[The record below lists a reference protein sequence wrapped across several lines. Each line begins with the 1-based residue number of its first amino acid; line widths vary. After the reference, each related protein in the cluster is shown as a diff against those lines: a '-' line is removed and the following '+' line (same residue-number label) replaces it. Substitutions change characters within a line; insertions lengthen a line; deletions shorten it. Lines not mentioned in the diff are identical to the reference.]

1 MHYLE
6 RVYRKPVG
14 CLLPMELGV
23 NFVSST
29 ICMILDNLVR
39 VSVCSKTF
47 YPRMLLLDVG
57 PSGACEG
64 KSDKCGC
71 GAGKGEGRA
80 AATALKSG
88 QTPLLCEAAEEELW
102 DQRCGHHRRRLQ
114 GPPETFAT
122 EVNNFQSTN

>member
-14 CLLPMELGV
+14 RLLPMELCANV
-23 NFVSST
+23 VSST
-29 ICMILDNLVR
+29 ICTILDNLVR

-47 YPRMLLLDVG
+47 YPRMLLLDVR

-71 GAGKGEGRA
+71 GARKGGRG
-80 AATALKSG
+80 G
-88 QTPLLCEAAEEELW
+88 QLPLLLCEAAEKELW
-102 DQRCGHHRRRLQ
+102 NQPCGHHRRRLQ
-114 GPPETFAT
+114 GLPETFAT

>member
-71 GAGKGEGRA
+71 GAGKGKGEG
-80 AATALKSG
+80 S
-88 QTPLLCEAAEEELW
+88 CH
-102 DQRCGHHRRRLQ
+102 C
-114 GPPETFAT
+114 
-122 EVNNFQSTN
+122 S